1 MQKKRARERIIM
13 FLCII
18 SLLFTPVLAASQSN
32 AMRVSLDLKSATVKE
47 FFDAVKVQ
55 TGLNF
60 IYSTEQVKNMPR
72 ITIQSNSQP
81 ISEVLNKV
89 LANTGYSYEIE
100 GNIVTIVYQQ
110 PKENVRTATGVVV
123 DEGGLPLP
131 GAYIKLSKTEHSTI
145 TDNEGKFSINFAPYS
160 VAVETIILSLYFS
173 NVNNNLN
180 YFTVTLS
187 PFLTNPAFSPKGFFK
202 NASRSAP
209 TTEPITSAA
218 IYPNTFP
225 TTGKTNIPP

>member
-72 ITIQSNSQP
+72 ITIQSNSPSWGSTHGQW
-81 ISEVLNKV
+81 IMSCLMGR
-89 LANTGYSYEIE
+89 TRSWEI
-100 GNIVTIVYQQ
+100 
-110 PKENVRTATGVVV
+110 RWATATAVPTGWMKRSMRRSHF
-123 DEGGLPLP
+123 PRYMP
-131 GAYIKLSKTEHSTI
+131 GP
-145 TDNEGKFSINFAPYS
+145 G
-160 VAVETIILSLYFS
+160 
-173 NVNNNLN
+173 
-180 YFTVTLS
+180 
-187 PFLTNPAFSPKGFFK
+187 
-202 NASRSAP
+202 SRSRSSIP
-209 TTEPITSAA
+209 FTS
-218 IYPNTFP
+218 
-225 TTGKTNIPP
+225 